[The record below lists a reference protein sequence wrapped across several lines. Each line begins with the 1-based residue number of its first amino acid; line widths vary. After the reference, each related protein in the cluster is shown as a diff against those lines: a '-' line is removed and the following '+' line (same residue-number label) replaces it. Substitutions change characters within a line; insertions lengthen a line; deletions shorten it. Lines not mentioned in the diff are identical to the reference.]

1 MTMNESLYQKNHEL
15 LQQLMTQ
22 ANIADVEELSRLS
35 GVSLWQLTRLRY
47 GLIAKMQL
55 ETVLKIAATLQIP
68 VNKLIETFVEQSNLI
83 NLIAQPEQE
92 SVDLQQEYQK
102 LQQQL
107 KQQQEFLYQEFQ
119 QESLQVLE
127 SWLLQWPTAAVAV
140 HKNPQLSAEK
150 LLPLVKP
157 VEHLL
162 EQWGV
167 EAIASVGEELPYDPI
182 CHELM
187 KGTAQ
192 PGEMVRVRYVGYK
205 KGDKLLYRARVS
217 TLE

>member
-1 MTMNESLYQKNHEL
+1 MSESLYQKNHEL
-15 LQQLMTQ
+15 LQHLMTQ

-35 GVSLWQLTRLRY
+35 GVSLWQLTRLQY

-55 ETVLKIAATLQIP
+55 ETLLKIAATLRLP
-68 VNKLIETFVEQSNLI
+68 LDKLIETFVEQSNSIDVL
-83 NLIAQPEQE
+83 AQPEQDL
-92 SVDLQQEYQK
+92 VNLQQEYQK

-107 KQQQEFLYQEFQ
+107 KQQQELLYQEFQ
-119 QESLQVLE
+119 QESIQVLE

-182 CHELM
+182 WHELM
-187 KGTAQ
+187 KGSAQ
-192 PGEMVRVRYVGYK
+192 PGEMVKVRYVGYK
-205 KGDKLLYRARVS
+205 QRDKLLYRARVS
-217 TLE
+217 PLE

>member
-1 MTMNESLYQKNHEL
+1 MTMNESLYQKNYEL

-83 NLIAQPEQE
+83 NLIAHPEQE

-182 CHELM
+182 WHELM

>member
-1 MTMNESLYQKNHEL
+1 MSEFLYQKNHEL
-15 LQQLMTQ
+15 LQHLMTQ

-35 GVSLWQLTRLRY
+35 GVSIWQLNRLQY
-47 GLIAKMQL
+47 GLITKMQL
-55 ETVLKIAATLQIP
+55 ETLLKIATTLKLP
-68 VNKLIETFVEQSNLI
+68 LNKLIETFVEQSNLTDV
-83 NLIAQPEQE
+83 LAQPEPDL
-92 SVDLQQEYQK
+92 VNLQQEYQK

-107 KQQQEFLYQEFQ
+107 SRQQELLYQEFQ
-119 QESLQVLE
+119 QESIQTLE

-162 EQWGV
+162 QQWGI

-182 CHELM
+182 WHELM
-187 KGTAQ
+187 KGSAQ
-192 PGEMVRVRYVGYK
+192 PGEMVKVRYVGYK
-205 KGDKLLYRARVS
+205 QRDKLLYRARVS
-217 TLE
+217 PLE

>member
-1 MTMNESLYQKNHEL
+1 MNESLYQKNYEL

-83 NLIAQPEQE
+83 NLIAHPEQE

-182 CHELM
+182 WHELM